1 MEALMTGKPRPGDH
15 VEIVGHRV
23 GDAPR
28 SGEILEV
35 LGPESRPHFRV
46 SWEDGHVSLLFP
58 GADVAIASG
67 APRRSRRSTAST

>member
-1 MEALMTGKPRPGDH
+1 MTRKPRPGDH

-35 LGPESRPHFRV
+35 LAPAAHPHFRV
-46 SWEDGHVSLLFP
+46 NWEDGHVSLLFP
-58 GADVAIASG
+58 GADIAITPGAARRARRAS
-67 APRRSRRSTAST
+67 ARN